1 MEEDEEEEEGCYITF
16 TTSESRCDALFDR
29 GVDMVAEGDPS
40 AALSAFLETL
50 TALQDCQY
58 TNKLLPTLYQVAE
71 AYRILGETDKSMEI
85 SDTVSTMQEVLDA
98 ATREKWR
105 ERKMLGRVGSM
116 FQDQQQQSTDCGAL
130 FLKKAEETI
139 GLVCEL
145 QEKSD
150 LEHAVESAEI
160 AFRILQFTLGP
171 QHARTLQSLRDL
183 TTLYTGPESC
193 ISVQLT
199 HCREPIIFTAAIKS
213 LCSQFLEENQNPV
226 SQCVSVTLSDI
237 ANASCTSPL
246 SSSLLHCNSLEDPL
260 STSSQS
266 VEETS
271 PQLPNKGLSQEKEE
285 DDEGVKTPP
294 PPAKARA
301 HTQSTAS
308 SQDVYI
314 TSQPWVGDKEFQCG
328 HPETVSSGGF
338 SSYLFPVS
346 LISSH
351 SNNLVS
357 IFTLFVAFSLM
368 AVAAF
373 SIY

>member
-1 MEEDEEEEEGCYITF
+1 
-16 TTSESRCDALFDR
+16 
-29 GVDMVAEGDPS
+29 MVAQGDPS

-85 SDTVSTMQEVLDA
+85 SDTVSIMQEALDA
-98 ATREKWR
+98 AMREKWR

-130 FLKKAEETI
+130 FLKKAEDTI
-139 GLVCEL
+139 GLVREL

-171 QHARTLQSLRDL
+171 QHPRTLQSLRDL

-226 SQCVSVTLSDI
+226 SKSVTLSGI
-237 ANASCTSPL
+237 TNASCTSPL

-271 PQLPNKGLSQEKEE
+271 PQLPNKGLSEE
-285 DDEGVKTPP
+285 EEEEDEGVKTPP
-294 PPAKARA
+294 LPARA

-308 SQDVYI
+308 SQ
-314 TSQPWVGDKEFQCG
+314 PWVGDKEFQCS
-328 HPETVSSGGF
+328 HPETVSICSSRNSGGF
-338 SSYLFPVS
+338 SSYSFPVS
-346 LISSH
+346 LISSQ
-351 SNNLVS
+351 SNNLAS

-368 AVAAF
+368 AVAAL